1 MIGGDRCF
9 TYLAGA
15 GTGGKTAFA
24 VMGSR
29 SNFPWNLPMGAGR
42 RNSSLLPPPVPMST
56 ALPGRLPLARSLR
69 PLRRIVKSPIRRV
82 VSIDDSIRR
91 FADSDPAGLVLRP
104 VGERWLSLTLVVD
117 RSVSMRIWSQTAREL
132 ENVLRATA
140 AFRRIDRMELSADG
154 AEPQFVGGDGAR
166 VNERRGGGDESR
178 LILIFSDCVS
188 EAWRSGQVFQCL
200 AAWSRRAT
208 VGLLHALPE
217 SLWPRTSLG
226 LGRVVRLRRKPG
238 ATGHAGFQ
246 AEPLNPWIDPPIGGG
261 CLLPVADLR
270 PGALRSL
277 ADFVAGGRTECAGIL
292 LPESETRLENAG
304 QEPETDPSAEE
315 RVHRFKQMASP
326 KAIQLAGLATAS
338 PEISLQTMRLI
349 RQSCLPEARQIHEAE
364 FLLGG
369 LVHAQ
374 RQDADVPR
382 ARDVPLR
389 FHPGVEELLLDDLTG
404 ASMIDVLSLM
414 SRHVEQRMGRSLE
427 GFRALL
433 ADPSS
438 IDTTVSE
445 ESHPF
450 LELAG
455 DRLRRIGGDYARW
468 ATVLGRK
475 PTRKEALS
483 PVAVPTGGGP
493 HQVAGISEPEPR
505 PADVRPQTL
514 PTADLPDGDAP
525 VVRPDDML
533 AAAEEFV
540 VRGQSPRLA
549 DCLRLRSG
557 NFETY
562 DPDEVRAW
570 TMVERLI
577 LDYLRQSESPRPLSM
592 ALFGPPGAGISFATK
607 SVIREAVSLSGKPAR
622 WLELN
627 LAQSD
632 SFETLK
638 DLVRCG

>member
-1 MIGGDRCF
+1 
-9 TYLAGA
+9 
-15 GTGGKTAFA
+15 
-24 VMGSR
+24 
-29 SNFPWNLPMGAGR
+29 
-42 RNSSLLPPPVPMST
+42 
-56 ALPGRLPLARSLR
+56 
-69 PLRRIVKSPIRRV
+69 
-82 VSIDDSIRR
+82 
-91 FADSDPAGLVLRP
+91 
-104 VGERWLSLTLVVD
+104 
-117 RSVSMRIWSQTAREL
+117 
-132 ENVLRATA
+132 
-140 AFRRIDRMELSADG
+140 MELSADG

-326 KAIQLAGLATAS
+326 KAIQLAGLAAAS

-445 ESHPF
+445 ESPPSLSWPEIGCDGSAETTRDGRPSSAGSRHGRRLSLRLPF
-450 LELAG
+450 QQVV
-455 DRLRRIGGDYARW
+455 DRTRSRESPSPNRVPQTFDPRLSRRPTCPMGTRPLFDRTICSPQPRSSSFADNPPASPIAFVSGA
-468 ATVLGRK
+468 ATSK
-475 PTRKEALS
+475 PTIR
-483 PVAVPTGGGP
+483 
-493 HQVAGISEPEPR
+493 
-505 PADVRPQTL
+505 
-514 PTADLPDGDAP
+514 
-525 VVRPDDML
+525 
-533 AAAEEFV
+533 
-540 VRGQSPRLA
+540 
-549 DCLRLRSG
+549 
-557 NFETY
+557 
-562 DPDEVRAW
+562 
-570 TMVERLI
+570 
-577 LDYLRQSESPRPLSM
+577 
-592 ALFGPPGAGISFATK
+592 TK
-607 SVIREAVSLSGKPAR
+607 SAPGR
-622 WLELN
+622 WL
-627 LAQSD
+627 S
-632 SFETLK
+632 
-638 DLVRCG
+638 V